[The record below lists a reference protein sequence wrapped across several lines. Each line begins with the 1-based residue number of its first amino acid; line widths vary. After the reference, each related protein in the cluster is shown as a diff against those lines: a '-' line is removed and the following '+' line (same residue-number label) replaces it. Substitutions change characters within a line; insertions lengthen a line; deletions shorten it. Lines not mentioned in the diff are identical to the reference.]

1 MEVLI
6 TRGEGKVTAT
16 ISGRLDTANAS
27 LFEEKI
33 KPVTDSLAATNAE
46 AATNATNAEAATAT
60 LWLDCGQLEYISS
73 AGLRQFLSLRKAVA
87 AQGGTMVIANLNSGL
102 KDIFKM
108 TGFSTLFDFA

>member
-33 KPVTDSLAATNAE
+33 KPVTE
-46 AATNATNAEAATAT
+46 EKIAT

>member
-33 KPVTDSLAATNAE
+33 KPVTDSL